1 MKSNG
6 KRSSSTEV
14 AARDAAAGARR
25 HIRKTCTS
33 NEGQQHQVPVPACPV
48 VRTLK
53 SIVPKSKPRRGAKSV
68 QRTSGCHRGNGGIA
82 GRRGRVEKTK
92 SWLRA
97 LQGTALPSNAECSLP
112 IPEVITV
119 GSDCTGLGTE
129 LLAAELCGIR
139 CKPVFGSE
147 LSPDV
152 RRLHKLLHPTAPP
165 LDVDCTK
172 RDVMSTPEVDLY
184 VAGPPCQPWSAMGQQ
199 RGLNDIRGT
208 VFYHVLN
215 FVRQRRPRVALIENV
230 RGLIDRHPCELFDV
244 VQIIKESG
252 YCVTWDIVNTE
263 HHGIPQ
269 SRPRLFI
276 VAIRADSCAHTFKFP
291 KKLKV
296 LPSVDLFLK
305 HGKPHHGE
313 PQLEPLRLLPDNG
326 TAHRNMSLAT
336 TSLAA
341 KGIDPAK
348 VSTFVDVF
356 ASKKFA
362 NCKAG
367 VCPCI
372 TASRSKAGGFYVT
385 TLKRMTYYQ
394 ELGGLQG
401 FPMKKL
407 RKLLTCHHVKQNTI
421 GHAIGNAISVNVLMR
436 LLPRILV
443 AAGLVQ
449 PTVAARSDLWKR
461 LTKTQLRSMNTL
473 PDDLYHT
480 RRDVS
485 Q

>member
-6 KRSSSTEV
+6 KR
-14 AARDAAAGARR
+14 AAAGACRRR
-25 HIRKTCTS
+25 HIRKTGTS
-33 NEGQQHQVPVPACPV
+33 NEGQQVLLPVCPV

-53 SIVPKSKPRRGAKSV
+53 SIVPKLKSKPRRRAKSV
-68 QRTSGCHRGNGGIA
+68 LRTSGGGGSSSSIGGNGGMAALRKDAI
-82 GRRGRVEKTK
+82 KKIK
-92 SWLRA
+92 SSLRA
-97 LQGTALPSNAECSLP
+97 VQGEPIPSNAECSLP

-172 RDVMSTPEVDLY
+172 RDVTSTPEVDLY

-215 FVRQRRPRVALIENV
+215 YVRQRRPRVALIENV
-230 RGLIDRHPCELFDV
+230 RGLLDRYPDELFDV
-244 VQIIKESG
+244 LQILKESG
-252 YCVTWDIVNTE
+252 YCVTWDIVNTA

-269 SRPRLFI
+269 SKPRLFI
-276 VAIRADSCAHTFKFP
+276 VAIRADACARTFKFP
-291 KKLKV
+291 KKLNV
-296 LPSVDLFLK
+296 VPSVDLFLK
-305 HGKPHHGE
+305 RGKPHHGE
-313 PQLEPLRLLPDNG
+313 PQLEPLRLLPDND
-326 TAHRNMSLAT
+326 TARRNMSIAT
-336 TSLAA
+336 ESLAA

-356 ASKKFA
+356 ASSTFA
-362 NCKAG
+362 NCKAR

-385 TLKRMTYYQ
+385 TLKRMTYYR

-401 FPMKKL
+401 FPMKTL
-407 RKLLTCHHVKQNTI
+407 HKLLTCHRVKKNTI

-436 LLPRILV
+436 LLPRLLV
-443 AAGLVQ
+443 AAGLVR
-449 PTVAARSDLWKR
+449 VAGGYDPWKR
-461 LTKTQLRSMNTL
+461 LTKTQLRSMKTL
-473 PDDLYHT
+473 PDDLYDT
-480 RRDVS
+480 RDVS
-485 Q
+485 K